1 MRYLKVGYFQMVVL
15 DLMLESA
22 KSFRLYHLYTRFFGK
37 LRNFGYKGMK
47 LEARY
52 YSNDS
57 NADMYNYLDF
67 V

>member
-1 MRYLKVGYFQMVVL
+1 
-15 DLMLESA
+15 MLESA